1 MQKLETFS
9 KTYEIGW
16 NHLDANA
23 HVKNSAYAEFG
34 DDVRIAFWQ
43 MCGASPLLMHE
54 LGVGPILFD
63 SYIQFYKELHLG
75 EIIVVDLVLEN
86 ISEDFRK
93 WKIIQHIYKQE
104 GLILAAKITLNGS
117 FMDLKTRK
125 VCPAIGAMK
134 DSFSLMPSKSIK
146 DIS

>member
-1 MQKLETFS
+1 MQRLETFS
-9 KTYEIGW
+9 KIYEIGW

-43 MCGASPLLMHE
+43 MCGVSPLLMHE
-54 LGVGPILFD
+54 LGIGPILFD
-63 SYIQFYKELHLG
+63 SYIQFFRELQLG
-75 EIIVVDLVLEN
+75 ETIVVDLALEN
-86 ISEDFRK
+86 FSEDFRK
-93 WKIIQHIYKQE
+93 WKIIQHIFKQD

-125 VCPAIGAMK
+125 VCPAIGPMMN
-134 DSFSLMPSKSIK
+134 SFLLMPTKSIK
-146 DIS
+146 ES